1 VQINNNPLASTLHT
15 PNTHYLTR
23 AQAAMNKMKL
33 PGRVRL
39 FIVDDHYMVVEGIK
53 ALLQGN
59 ANIEFLGSAAT
70 EEACMLFLKQ
80 ELPDIILMDINLS
93 GGSGID
99 LCKKVR
105 QTYPSVF
112 VIGLSTFN
120 QISFIKNMMDN
131 GASGYLL
138 KNAGYDEIIEALGKV
153 MIGQEYMSLEA
164 SQAIRQSAANEMPV
178 LTRREKEVLVLIADG
193 CTNGEIAEQLFIGV
207 STVDTHRKNL
217 LLKMNARNTAS
228 LVKIAV
234 DNKLI

>member
-1 VQINNNPLASTLHT
+1 MKN
-15 PNTHYLTR
+15 
-23 AQAAMNKMKL
+23 KL

-53 ALLQGN
+53 ALLLGN
-59 ANIEFLGSAAT
+59 PLIEFLGSAAT
-70 EEACMLFLKQ
+70 EEACLMFLKKQ
-80 ELPDIILMDINLS
+80 LPDIILMDINLA

-105 QTYPSVF
+105 NTYPSVF

-120 QISFIKNMMDN
+120 QISFIKSMMDN

-153 MIGQEYMSLEA
+153 MLGQEYMSLDA
-164 SQAIRQSAANEMPV
+164 LQAMRHSAVNEVPV
-178 LTRREKEVLVLIADG
+178 LTRREKEVLSLIADG
-193 CTNGEIAEQLFIGV
+193 CTNGEIAAQLFIGV

-217 LLKMNARNTAS
+217 LLKLNARNTAS

-234 DNKLI
+234 HNKLI